1 MKKIYALLAAAL
13 MSASVIYAAPAAAVQ
28 HHYTIKLYAPAGA
41 CPDTDMKPAIIGNF
55 NNWTESVAM
64 NEELDDDLNTFYTY
78 TFEDIEGNTFCI
90 KEASDTDWSNLV
102 QYYDEAN
109 DEWVYIGDH
118 WLGADTI
125 ITLDYSNN
133 DLYRWAKACYCS
145 IATNT
150 VNGSISP
157 QRANYKSNVTLIAT
171 PNYGYHFVQWSDG
184 VTDNPRT
191 FVITQDTTFTA
202 EFEMDTTGTCGK
214 DLALTWEYD
223 RTTKTLTI
231 SGNGEFTGDK
241 RCGVEAKSNMRHLI
255 IGDGV
260 TIIGSEAFWKCGN
273 LLSMTIPNS
282 VTRIEGG
289 AFNSCSSLTSVTI
302 PNSVT
307 EIEWD
312 TFYGCRSLTSVTIG
326 NSVTSIGEMAFYG
339 CTSLRSIEIPNSVTS
354 IENRA
359 FYNCSSL
366 TSLSLGANITSYEY
380 QVFYGCSALTTIYN
394 YRERPAKLGSEAFY
408 GVDYFNCTLYVPD
421 GSVDMYKSSGSDWKD
436 FYFIESMASTG
447 DEYTVTYI
455 DKDEE
460 LIDSENIKLHLPE
473 APEIEGFSFLGWR
486 PVATFIESNTIV
498 IEAVY
503 ESEGGTDLPAEVS
516 VPANPAQKLIRQG
529 NIYVLT
535 SDKTYTLSGQAVK

>member
-55 NNWTESVAM
+55 NNWAEGVAM
-64 NEELDDDLNTFYTY
+64 NEELDDNLNTFYTY
-78 TFEDIEGNTFCI
+78 TFEDIEGNIFCI
-90 KEASDTDWSNLV
+90 KEASDTDWSNRV
-102 QYYDEAN
+102 QYYDADN
-109 DEWVYIGDH
+109 DEWKFLPNYE
-118 WLGADTI
+118 LGADTI

-214 DLALTWEYD
+214 DLALTWEYN

-231 SGNGEFTGDK
+231 SGEGDFTGDT
-241 RCGVEAKSNMRHLI
+241 RCGAEAKTNMQHLI
-255 IGDGV
+255 IGNGV
-260 TIIGSEAFWKCGN
+260 TSIDHYAFSDCYR
-273 LLSMTIPNS
+273 LTSIEIPNS
-282 VTRIEGG
+282 VTSIGGG
-289 AFNSCSSLTSVTI
+289 AFAGCYSLTSVII
-302 PNSVT
+302 PDSVT
-307 EIEWD
+307 IINFD

-366 TSLSLGANITSYEY
+366 TSLSLGANITSYGY
-380 QVFYGCSALTTIYN
+380 QVFYGCSALTTIYD
-394 YRERPAKLGSEAFY
+394 YRERPAKLGSETFY

-460 LIDSENIKLHLPE
+460 LIDSETIKLHLPE

-516 VPANPAQKLIRQG
+516 VPANPAQKLLRQG
-529 NIYVLT
+529 NVYILT
-535 SDKTYTLSGQAVK
+535 GDKTYTLTGQAVK